1 MTDFI
6 NWLGRF
12 TVGTLGIGAF
22 TVVNATV
29 AWWWIGPQGAV
40 PAGPE
45 AGYAVRPP
53 QIAPG
58 VEAAAGV
65 FGLLLA
71 VATVAVLGWATVTRR
86 ISPRWWLV
94 VPAVAVAGGT
104 IGLIGRAVTAP
115 VAGANLG
122 AGLAVLVLGPIA
134 VALLLWS
141 AGWTA
146 ILVRAMLR
154 PPVRPRLTSTNV
166 YLARSAA

>member
-1 MTDFI
+1 MTNFLH
-6 NWLGRF
+6 WLGRF
-12 TVGTLGIGAF
+12 TVGALGIGAF

-29 AWWWIGPQGAV
+29 AWWWIGPQGSV
-40 PAGPE
+40 PPGTRAD
-45 AGYAVRPP
+45 YAVQPP

-86 ISPRWWLV
+86 ISARWWLV
-94 VPAVAVAGGT
+94 VPAVAAAGWT
-104 IGLIGRAVTAP
+104 IGLIGRTVTAA
-115 VAGANLG
+115 VIGANIG
-122 AGLAVLVLGPIA
+122 AGLAVLVLGPLA

-141 AGWTA
+141 AVWAA
-146 ILVRAMLR
+146 ILVRSMVR
-154 PPVRPRLTSTNV
+154 PPSRPRLTSTGV